1 MQTEALYDTLNSVT
15 AIPIVPFEGG
25 AIDLE
30 GHRKNIRYLMENN
43 HLDGGR
49 KRVTGIAGTSL
60 IHHFSVEDQMRLIRA
75 TGEEMGDDGFLMS
88 GIVPNPLTQAEE
100 LVRRQ
105 SALPRPP
112 DVYLLMPLTGVA
124 DHEATYGDYMAFA
137 ERLGAGCGARFLMYM
152 RSADYVNPI
161 IRLVRDSPHVV
172 GVKVGTS
179 EEEVAPLIEGI
190 GDAGIVMWGIGDRS
204 TRAAELG
211 ARGHTSGIA
220 IVAARAADEI
230 NNAQRRGDYAASA
243 AVERRGDY
251 ARGSPHFRTRTSAV
265 HERAAVQLLGGG
277 GGDDHRG
284 LGGRRGGRGR
294 PIQSAG
300 ATGHR
305 RPRGQ
310 RNRTAAGLSLDE
322 TARYTATQVCC
333 GFRDSSHATGSFAT
347 PSHLPM
353 SRPR

>member
-243 AVERRGDY
+243 AVEALISDLEHLRFMNGRQY
-251 ARGSPHFRTRTSAV
+251 NYSAV
-265 HERAAVQLLGGG
+265 VEAMIIGGWE
-277 GGDDHRG
+277 DV
-284 LGGRRGGRGR
+284 
-294 PIQSAG
+294 
-300 ATGHR
+300 
-305 RPRGQ
+305 
-310 RNRTAAGLSLDE
+310 AAGE
-322 TARYTATQVCC
+322 GGPFNPRVP
-333 GFRDSSHATGSFAT
+333 RDIADRVANAIEPLRDYH
-347 PSHLPM
+347 
-353 SRPR
+353 

>member
-1 MQTEALYDTLNSVT
+1 MQTKALYDTLNSVT
-15 AIPIVPFEGG
+15 AIPIVPFKGG

-243 AVERRGDY
+243 AVEALISELEHLRFMNGRQY
-251 ARGSPHFRTRTSAV
+251 NYSAV
-265 HERAAVQLLGGG
+265 VEAMIIGGWE
-277 GGDDHRG
+277 DV
-284 LGGRRGGRGR
+284 
-294 PIQSAG
+294 
-300 ATGHR
+300 
-305 RPRGQ
+305 
-310 RNRTAAGLSLDE
+310 AAGEGGPLNPRVPREIADRVAEAIEPL
-322 TARYTATQVCC
+322 
-333 GFRDSSHATGSFAT
+333 RDYH
-347 PSHLPM
+347 
-353 SRPR
+353 

>member
-1 MQTEALYDTLNSVT
+1 MQIEALYDTLNSVT

-220 IVAARAADEI
+220 IVAVRAADEI

-243 AVERRGDY
+243 AVEALISELEHLRFMNGRQY
-251 ARGSPHFRTRTSAV
+251 NYSAV
-265 HERAAVQLLGGG
+265 LEAMIIGGWE
-277 GGDDHRG
+277 DV
-284 LGGRRGGRGR
+284 
-294 PIQSAG
+294 
-300 ATGHR
+300 
-305 RPRGQ
+305 
-310 RNRTAAGLSLDE
+310 AAGE
-322 TARYTATQVCC
+322 GGPFNPRVP
-333 GFRDSSHATGSFAT
+333 RDIADRVANAIEPLRDYH
-347 PSHLPM
+347 
-353 SRPR
+353 

>member
-1 MQTEALYDTLNSVT
+1 MHTEALYDTLNSVT

-88 GIVPNPLTQAEE
+88 GIVPNPLSQAEE

-105 SALPRPP
+105 SVLPRPP
-112 DVYLLMPLTGVA
+112 DVYLIMPLTGVA

-137 ERLGAGCGARFLMYM
+137 ERLGAGCGARLLMYM

-211 ARGHTSGIA
+211 ARGHTSGTA

-243 AVERRGDY
+243 AVEALISELEHLRFMNGRQY
-251 ARGSPHFRTRTSAV
+251 NYSAV
-265 HERAAVQLLGGG
+265 IEAMIIGGWE
-277 GGDDHRG
+277 DV
-284 LGGRRGGRGR
+284 
-294 PIQSAG
+294 
-300 ATGHR
+300 
-305 RPRGQ
+305 
-310 RNRTAAGLSLDE
+310 AAGEGGPFNPRVPRDIA
-322 TARYTATQVCC
+322 ARVANAIEPL
-333 GFRDSSHATGSFAT
+333 RDYH
-347 PSHLPM
+347 
-353 SRPR
+353 